1 MAEGNDAK
9 WNATLSAASRL
20 APADEWRASI
30 ARTLREAT
38 RAELAYV
45 ITCPP
50 GDWGQHFQG
59 TTHPFD
65 YTSLTRAAETFLP
78 RIKESGESFDHAI
91 PRYGRIYAP
100 LDVARH
106 RPLAEEMRA
115 TILAPA
121 DLRGWVVTSVID
133 DANALIGVI
142 IVGTRRESAAFI
154 EHAGARLL
162 EVSSVAARTLGGALR
177 LAAGCSPQPARRD
190 RPEPKSPLALL
201 TTREREIAELV
212 ASGLRNANIA
222 ARLDIAE
229 ATVAV
234 HLKHIYAKLG
244 IASRVE
250 LAVQCR
256 G

>member
-9 WNATLSAASRL
+9 WNATLAAASQL

-30 ARTLREAT
+30 ARALREAAC
-38 RAELAYV
+38 AELTYV

-59 TTHPFD
+59 TTYPYD
-65 YTSLTRAAETFLP
+65 YAGLTRTAEGFLP
-78 RIKESGESFDHAI
+78 RIQESGEGFGHAI
-91 PRYGRIYAP
+91 ARYGRVYAP

-106 RPLAEEMRA
+106 RPLAEEMRRA
-115 TILAPA
+115 VLAPA
-121 DLRGWVVTSVID
+121 DMRGWVVTSVVD
-133 DANALIGVI
+133 DGGALIGVI
-142 IVGTRRESAAFI
+142 VVGTRREAPAVI
-154 EHAGARLL
+154 EQVGPRLL

-177 LAAGCSPQPARRD
+177 LAAGCRRSPPPDA
-190 RPEPKSPLALL
+190 PLARL
-201 TTREREIAELV
+201 TAREREIAELV
-212 ASGLRNANIA
+212 AGGLRNVNIA

-234 HLKHIYAKLG
+234 HLKRIYAKLG

-250 LAVQCR
+250 LAMQCR